1 MVSNLARN
9 NVIPPISVDYTESV
23 LEGKKIGIIQVPKG
37 KDRPYQD
44 SSGRFYI
51 RVDSTNRIAS
61 LNELMCLFQQS
72 SFYHFDLTQ
81 IEQAHFG
88 HLNQTVLEQYFQS
101 YDVSITEMD
110 LDEKIHL
117 LQNTDI
123 LSEEGNATVAG
134 LLVFGI
140 NPQRNLQNALIS
152 FAHYRGNQVTDE
164 LIDKKNID
172 GSLPNQIETALQVIK
187 NNILSPST
195 VCGSKRKEGQHYP
208 DKVFRELNVNAC
220 VHRNYSITGSR
231 IRILMFDERIEVI
244 SPGKLPNTV
253 MVEKLKAGVSYAVNP
268 VIVKFMENLRY
279 IDKLGRGL
287 PLVCQSAQK
296 LGKEVLFEEI
306 GEEFKVTL
314 FWDT

>member
-1 MVSNLARN
+1 
-9 NVIPPISVDYTESV
+9 
-23 LEGKKIGIIQVPKG
+23 
-37 KDRPYQD
+37 
-44 SSGRFYI
+44 
-51 RVDSTNRIAS
+51 
-61 LNELMCLFQQS
+61 
-72 SFYHFDLTQ
+72 
-81 IEQAHFG
+81 
-88 HLNQTVLEQYFQS
+88 
-101 YDVSITEMD
+101 MD

-123 LSEEGNATVAG
+123 LSEESKTTVAG

-164 LIDKKNID
+164 LIDKKNIE
-172 GSLPNQIETALQVIK
+172 GSLPNQVETALQVIK
-187 NNILSPST
+187 NNLLSPST
-195 VCGSKRKEGQHYP
+195 IVGSKRTETPHYP
-208 DKVFRELNVNAC
+208 DKIFRELIVNAC

-231 IRILMFDERIEVI
+231 IRILMFDDRIEVI

-253 MVEKLKAGVSYAVNP
+253 TVEKLRAGVSYAVNP

-287 PLVCQSAQK
+287 PLVCQAAQK

-314 FWDT
+314 FWDF